1 MKKIIYLL
9 LLITIVI
16 NFRPGSKKAECKS
29 RLSDKEGLCG
39 DSLILFPVGVRSAK
53 TEEDKNNFIN
63 AVLLD
68 CLQYENE
75 KQKCRDASSY
85 QPTIY

>member
-1 MKKIIYLL
+1 M
-9 LLITIVI
+9 TILFLYSLFVVC
-16 NFRPGSKKAECKS
+16 RPGTKKGECKS
-29 RLSDKEGLCG
+29 RLPDKQGLCG